1 MAPRAQPQEHRH
13 AGAPSRARRYA
24 APLLTSALAAVLTF
38 SVVSAVD
45 DQDSAPLPAQPAQH
59 AAGQAAFARMAC
71 GSCHTLA
78 TANAR
83 DQIGPSLDDRL
94 RRYDAASLRAKI
106 IDPYR
111 GRGATSFDAMPQDFG
126 KRMSDDELDALVSF
140 LIAARG
146 KAGPVQ

>member
-1 MAPRAQPQEHRH
+1 M
-13 AGAPSRARRYA
+13 
-24 APLLTSALAAVLTF
+24 
-38 SVVSAVD
+38 
-45 DQDSAPLPAQPAQH
+45 PAKSAQH

-83 DQIGPSLDDRL
+83 GQLGPSLDDRL
-94 RRYDAASLRAKI
+94 ASYNAASLKAKI

-111 GRGATSFDAMPQDFG
+111 GRGANSFDAMPQDFG
-126 KRMSDDELDALVSF
+126 KRLSDGELDALVSF

-146 KAGPVQ
+146 KARPVQ